1 MDDELVYSLD
11 NLSNDPAFNFLNT
24 ISETTNA
31 EEDYKMYD
39 FSDSP
44 YHNCNILCSYMDE
57 TKFSNTY
64 KNLKNFSFMSLN
76 IQSLPSKFIE
86 FNDMISNLNVNK
98 CSPDVIA
105 LQENWQIQDPAFFP
119 LPNYNLIEFK
129 CRRNNVQG
137 GGVGLYFK
145 NDVCYN
151 ILEEKC
157 IFIYRIFESIFAEVW
172 LPSTNKKIII
182 GSVYR
187 PNTAHPSFSS
197 SEQFSQFFDLLTNL
211 LDDLSNL
218 NTQVLLFG
226 DFNLDALKYGMV
238 KS

>member
-1 MDDELVYSLD
+1 MANSR
-11 NLSNDPAFNFLNT
+11 S
-24 ISETTNA
+24 
-31 EEDYKMYD
+31 
-39 FSDSP
+39 
-44 YHNCNILCSYMDE
+44 C
-57 TKFSNTY
+57 
-64 KNLKNFSFMSLN
+64 
-76 IQSLPSKFIE
+76 
-86 FNDMISNLNVNK
+86 
-98 CSPDVIA
+98 
-105 LQENWQIQDPAFFP
+105 FFP
-119 LPNYNLIEFK
+119 LHNYNLIEFK

-145 NDVCYN
+145 NDVRYN

-157 IFIYRIFESIFAEVW
+157 IFIDRIFESIFAEVW

-187 PNTAHPSFSS
+187 PNIAHPSFSS

-226 DFNLDALKYGMV
+226 DFNLDAL
-238 KS
+238 